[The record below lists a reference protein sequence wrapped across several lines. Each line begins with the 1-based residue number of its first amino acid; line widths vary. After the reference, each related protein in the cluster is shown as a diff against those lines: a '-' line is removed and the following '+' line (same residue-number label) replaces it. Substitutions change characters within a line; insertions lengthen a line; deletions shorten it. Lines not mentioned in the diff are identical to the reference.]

1 MRRILLSIL
10 LFVPLLA
17 WADFPEATNRM
28 VNDFAGVFSAQ
39 QVQGMEARL
48 EAFSDSTSNQ
58 ICVVT
63 ISDLEGYEPAD
74 YAQRLGQK
82 WGVGSSK
89 DNGVLILVK
98 PRSVTEK
105 YIDVFIATGYGIEG
119 ALPDALCKRIINN
132 QMGPFLR
139 QDPPDYYGAVEAA
152 VSAIEPVMLGEYH
165 EGMDYSGD
173 EEVDWTALL
182 VLLLVI
188 AAPLLI
194 AFYPT
199 KKRRARSALKN
210 AVSPE
215 AFAAAVPAALKAGI
229 PIEWIT
235 QLEMDMPKRTLQ
247 NVRDARTHAGLEAH
261 KKRARA
267 FGNSDE
273 AIKAAAAIA
282 LAAMAAMMVSSAR
295 SGRRGGGFSG
305 GFGGSSGG
313 FGGSSGGHSFGGFGG
328 GSFGGGG
335 AGGRF

>member
-10 LFVPLLA
+10 LFVSLLA

-89 DNGVLILVK
+89 DNGVLILLK
-98 PRSVTEK
+98 PRSATEK

-132 QMGPFLR
+132 QMGQFLR

-152 VSAIEPVMLGEYH
+152 VSQIEPVMLGEYN
-165 EGMDYSGD
+165 EEMDYGSA
-173 EEVDWTALL
+173 EEIDWTDLL
-182 VLLLVI
+182 ILLLFI
-188 AAPLLI
+188 AVPLLI

-199 KKRRARSALKN
+199 KKRRARRALQN
-210 AVSPE
+210 AATPE
-215 AFAAAVPAALKAGI
+215 AFAAAVPDALKAGI

-235 QLEMDMPKRTLQ
+235 QLEMNMPKRTLQ
-247 NVRDARTHAGLEAH
+247 AVRDARTHSSLEAQ
-261 KKRARA
+261 KRRARA

-282 LAAMAAMMVSSAR
+282 LAAMAAAFISSASRGHGR
-295 SGRRGGGFSG
+295 SSGFSG
-305 GFGGSSGG
+305 GF
-313 FGGSSGGHSFGGFGG
+313 GSSGGHSFGGFGG

>member
-89 DNGVLILVK
+89 DNGVLILLK
-98 PRSVTEK
+98 PRSATEK

-152 VSAIEPVMLGEYH
+152 VSQIEPVMLGEYN
-165 EGMDYSGD
+165 EEMDYGSA
-173 EEVDWTALL
+173 EEIDWTDLL
-182 VLLLVI
+182 ILLLFI
-188 AAPLLI
+188 AVPLLI

-199 KKRRARSALKN
+199 KKRRARSALRN
-210 AVSPE
+210 AATPE
-215 AFAAAVPAALKAGI
+215 AFAAAVPAAVKAGV
-229 PIEWIT
+229 PVEWIT
-235 QLEMDMPKRTLQ
+235 QLEMDMPRRTLE
-247 NVRDARTHAGLEAH
+247 NVRNARTRATLENE
-261 KKRARA
+261 KRRARA
-267 FGNSDE
+267 FGNSED
-273 AIKAAAAIA
+273 AIKAAAAVA
-282 LAAMAAMMVSSAR
+282 LAAMAAMMVSAAR
-295 SGRRGGGFSG
+295 SGRRGGGF
-305 GFGGSSGG
+305 SGG

>member
-1 MRRILLSIL
+1 MRRLLLS
-10 LFVPLLA
+10 LA
-17 WADFPEATNRM
+17 LCVSALVWAEMPAATNLL
-28 VNDFAGVFSAQ
+28 VNDFAGVFTQAQ
-39 QVQGMEARL
+39 VRSMEARL

-63 ISDLEGYEPAD
+63 IGDLEGYEPAD

-89 DNGVLILVK
+89 DNGVLILLK
-98 PRSVTEK
+98 PRSATEK

-132 QMGPFLR
+132 EMGPFLR

-152 VSAIEPVMLGEYH
+152 VTEIEPVMLGEYN
-165 EGMDYSGD
+165 EEMDYGD
-173 EEVDWTALL
+173 EDIDWTSLL

-199 KKRRARSALKN
+199 KKRRARSALRN
-210 AVSPE
+210 AASPE
-215 AFAAAVPAALKAGI
+215 AFAAAVPAAVKAGV
-229 PIEWIT
+229 PVEWIT
-235 QLEMDMPKRTLQ
+235 QLEMDMPRRTLE
-247 NVRDARTHAGLEAH
+247 NVRNARTRTTLENE
-261 KKRARA
+261 KRRARA
-267 FGNSDE
+267 FGNSED

-295 SGRRGGGFSG
+295 GGRRGGGF
-305 GFGGSSGG
+305 SGG

>member
-1 MRRILLSIL
+1 MRRLLLS
-10 LFVPLLA
+10 LA
-17 WADFPEATNRM
+17 LCVSALVWAEMPAATNLL
-28 VNDFAGVFSAQ
+28 VNDFAGVFTQAQ
-39 QVQGMEARL
+39 VRTMEARL

-63 ISDLEGYEPAD
+63 IGDLEGYEPAD

-82 WGVGSSK
+82 WGVGSDK
-89 DNGVLILVK
+89 DNGVLILLK
-98 PRSVTEK
+98 PRSATEK

-152 VSAIEPVMLGEYH
+152 VTEIEPVMLGEYN
-165 EGMDYSGD
+165 EEMDYGD
-173 EEVDWTALL
+173 EDIDWTSLF

-199 KKRRARSALKN
+199 KKRRARSALRN
-210 AVSPE
+210 AASPE
-215 AFAAAVPAALKAGI
+215 AFAAAVPAAVKAGV
-229 PIEWIT
+229 PVEWIT
-235 QLEMDMPKRTLQ
+235 QLEMDMPRRTLE
-247 NVRDARTHAGLEAH
+247 NVRNARTRTTLENE
-261 KKRARA
+261 KRRAQA
-267 FGNSDE
+267 FGNSED

-282 LAAMAAMMVSSAR
+282 LAAMAAMMVSASR
-295 SGRRGGGFSG
+295 GGRRGGGF
-305 GFGGSSGG
+305 SGG

>member
-10 LFVPLLA
+10 LCVPALL

-28 VNDFAGVFSAQ
+28 VNDFADVFTDRQ
-39 QVQGMEARL
+39 EREMEARL

-58 ICVVT
+58 ICIVT
-63 ISDLEGYEPAD
+63 LSDLEGYEPAD

-82 WGVGSSK
+82 WGVGSAK
-89 DNGVLILVK
+89 DNGVLILLK
-98 PRSVTEK
+98 PRSATEK

-152 VSAIEPVMLGEYH
+152 VSAIEPVMAGEYN
-165 EGMDYSGD
+165 EEMDYGD
-173 EEVDWTALL
+173 GDIDWTDLL
-182 VLLLVI
+182 ILLLFIGV
-188 AAPLLI
+188 PLLI

-199 KKRRARSALKN
+199 RKRRARSALRN
-210 AVSPE
+210 APTPE
-215 AFAAAVPAALKAGI
+215 AFAAAVPAAIKAGI
-229 PIEWIT
+229 PVEWIT
-235 QLEMDMPKRTLQ
+235 QLEMDMPARTLQ
-247 NVRDARTHAGLEAH
+247 NVRNARTQHTLAYE
-261 KKRARA
+261 KSRAKA
-267 FGNSDE
+267 FGNSPD
-273 AIKAAAAIA
+273 AIEKAVAIA
-282 LAAMAAMMVSSAR
+282 LAAMAAMYFS
-295 SGRRGGGFSG
+295 SGRGNRGGGFSG

-313 FGGSSGGHSFGGFGG
+313 GSSFGGFGG

>member
-1 MRRILLSIL
+1 MRRLLLS
-10 LFVPLLA
+10 LA
-17 WADFPEATNRM
+17 LCVSALVWAEMPAATNLL
-28 VNDFAGVFSAQ
+28 VNDFAGVFTQAQ
-39 QVQGMEARL
+39 VRTMEARL

-58 ICVVT
+58 ICIVT
-63 ISDLEGYEPAD
+63 IGDLEGYEPAD

-89 DNGVLILVK
+89 DNGVLILLK
-98 PRSVTEK
+98 PRSATEK

-152 VSAIEPVMLGEYH
+152 VSEIEPVMLGEYN
-165 EGMDYSGD
+165 ESMDYGSED
-173 EEVDWTALL
+173 IDWTDLL
-182 VLLLVI
+182 ILLLFIGV
-188 AAPLLI
+188 PLLI

-210 AVSPE
+210 AASPE
-215 AFAAAVPAALKAGI
+215 AFAAAVPAAIKAGI
-229 PIEWIT
+229 PVEWIT
-235 QLEMDMPKRTLQ
+235 QLEMDMPRRTLQ
-247 NVRDARTHAGLEAH
+247 NVRDARTRGTLENE
-261 KKRARA
+261 KRRAKA

-273 AIKAAAAIA
+273 AISAAAAAA
-282 LAAMAAMMVSSAR
+282 LAAMAAAYISSTR
-295 SGRRGGGFSG
+295 SSHRGSGSGGFGGFSG
-305 GFGGSSGG
+305 GGS
-313 FGGSSGGHSFGGFGG
+313 SFGGFGG